1 MKKLMFL
8 FLSLSIFF
16 AGCDNDAL
24 VPDAMN
30 DAALKSGKMVE
41 RTIKF
46 IQCSGV
52 MEVVQNDA
60 CDNGMLLLVHGDGQ
74 ASHIGHFTVINTTC
88 VDENFNP
95 VSPLIGE
102 ITAANGDKIC
112 TMVTKEPWMENGVI
126 HYYYQIQPELCTG
139 RFENATGYI
148 IMWGDIDFIAMTWD
162 LKGEGKI
169 TY

>member
-24 VPDAMN
+24 IPDEMN
-30 DAALKSGKMVE
+30 DAALKSGMMVE

-60 CDNGMLLLVHGDGQ
+60 CDNGMLLL
-74 ASHIGHFTVINTTC
+74 
-88 VDENFNP
+88 
-95 VSPLIGE
+95 
-102 ITAANGDKIC
+102 
-112 TMVTKEPWMENGVI
+112 
-126 HYYYQIQPELCTG
+126 
-139 RFENATGYI
+139 
-148 IMWGDIDFIAMTWD
+148 
-162 LKGEGKI
+162 
-169 TY
+169 